1 MKCKIC
7 NTDTELKFSH
17 RVLRKYE
24 VKYYYCRECSFLFT
38 EEPYWLE
45 ESYKSPINVID
56 TGILSRNLYFGK
68 VVSSIIFYLFNKD
81 GRFLDYAGG
90 YGIFTRLMRD
100 YGYDFYWSDKY
111 SDNLMA
117 RGFEFDV
124 SSPQKNF
131 EAITVFE
138 VFEHLID
145 PLNEIEKMLSHSDS
159 ILFSTTLLP
168 ITVPEPNDWWYYG
181 FNHGQHISFYSRKS
195 LEIIARKF
203 DLNFYSCGEIHLFT
217 KKKINQ
223 FVFTAIVKLSKYG
236 IAEIVNRLFMKSK
249 TWGDHQFL
257 DQVNK

>member
-7 NTDTELKFSH
+7 NKETELKFSYK
-17 RVLRKYE
+17 VLHKYD

-56 TGILSRNLYFGK
+56 TGILDRNLYFGK
-68 VVSSIIFYLFNKD
+68 VVSSIIFFFFNKI

-117 RGFEFDV
+117 RGFELDT
-124 SSPQKNF
+124 SAQKDF

-138 VFEHLID
+138 VFEHLLDPID
-145 PLNEIEKMLSHSDS
+145 EIERMLSFSNN
-159 ILFSTTLLP
+159 IFFSTTLLP
-168 ITVPEPNDWWYYG
+168 AAIPKPNDWWYYG
-181 FNHGQHISFYSRKS
+181 FNHGQHISFYSRKT
-195 LEIIARKF
+195 LYIIARRF
-203 DLNFYSCGEIHLFT
+203 DLNYYSYGEIHLFT
-217 KKKINQ
+217 KKKINRI
-223 FVFTAIVKLSKYG
+223 VFSTLVKLSKYG
-236 IAEIVNRLFMKSK
+236 VAAIVNRLFMKSK
-249 TWGDHQFL
+249 TWDDHQFL
-257 DQVNK
+257 DQNSK